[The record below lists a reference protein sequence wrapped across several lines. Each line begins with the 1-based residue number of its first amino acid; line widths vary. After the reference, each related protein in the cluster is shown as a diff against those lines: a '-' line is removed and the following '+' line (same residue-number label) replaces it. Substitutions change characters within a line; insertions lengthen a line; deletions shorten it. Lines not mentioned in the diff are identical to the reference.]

1 MIDSIGIHKT
11 GRSDYII
18 SLEERLMIAGMT
30 YYEMAGYF
38 LVYSFLGW
46 CLEVVY
52 QAVKRGKVINRGFLC
67 GPVCP
72 VYGFG
77 VLAVFILTKS
87 PLAERLGITGA
98 SLARGNDLVGILIL
112 YVFGVLLAT
121 TVELLAGWLL
131 DVLFHARWWDYS
143 KEPFN
148 FHGYI
153 CLRFSLIWGAAI
165 LFVVLILQPV
175 IEMDSRLEIPPSVGW
190 VILAVCYAILALDLL
205 VTVMIVA
212 GFNKKLSELDKLQ
225 QELRRASYGLSQK
238 LGNDTLKVEKNVSK
252 VKDQAELK
260 SRDLQTRINEKKQ
273 ELMNSDAFFGPKRL
287 LKAFPDIRH
296 RDYQAALNTLR
307 AKAFPRRPG
316 SKDKKEMEDQD

>member
-1 MIDSIGIHKT
+1 
-11 GRSDYII
+11 
-18 SLEERLMIAGMT
+18 MIAGMT

-52 QAVKRGKVINRGFLC
+52 QAVKRGKVVNRGFLC

-98 SLARGNDLVGILIL
+98 SLAQGNDLAGILIL

-153 CLRFSLIWGAAI
+153 CLCFSLIWGAAI

-225 QELRRASYGLSQK
+225 QELRRVSDGLSQK

-260 SRDLQTRINEKKQ
+260 RRDLQTRINEKKQ

-296 RDYQAALNTLR
+296 RDYQDALNTLR
-307 AKAFPRRPG
+307 AKAFSRRPG
-316 SKDKKEMEDQD
+316 SPDKKEMEDQG

>member
-1 MIDSIGIHKT
+1 
-11 GRSDYII
+11 
-18 SLEERLMIAGMT
+18 MIAGMT
-30 YYEMAGYF
+30 SYEMAGYF

>member
-1 MIDSIGIHKT
+1 
-11 GRSDYII
+11 
-18 SLEERLMIAGMT
+18 MIAGMT

-46 CLEVVY
+46 CLEVIY

-77 VLAVFILTKS
+77 VLTVFMLTRS
-87 PLAERLGITGA
+87 HLAERLGLTEA
-98 SLARGNDLVGILIL
+98 SLAQGKDLESILLL

-143 KEPFN
+143 NEPFN

-153 CLRFSLIWGAAI
+153 CLRFSLIWGAVI
-165 LFVVLILQPV
+165 LLVVLVLQPA
-175 IEMDSRLEIPPSVGW
+175 IEMDSRLKIPQPVGW
-190 VILAVCYAILALDLL
+190 AVLAVCYAIMALDLL

-212 GFNKKLSELDKLQ
+212 GFNKQLSELDKLQ
-225 QELRRASYGLSQK
+225 HELKLVSDGLSQK
-238 LGNDTLKVEKNVSK
+238 LGNDTLKVQKDVNK

-260 SRDLQTRINEKKQ
+260 RHDLQIRINEKKK
-273 ELMNSDAFFGPKRL
+273 ELENSHAFFGPKRL
-287 LKAFPDIRH
+287 LDAFPEIKH
-296 RDYQAALNTLR
+296 RDYQTTLNDLH
-307 AKAFPRRPG
+307 
-316 SKDKKEMEDQD
+316 QV